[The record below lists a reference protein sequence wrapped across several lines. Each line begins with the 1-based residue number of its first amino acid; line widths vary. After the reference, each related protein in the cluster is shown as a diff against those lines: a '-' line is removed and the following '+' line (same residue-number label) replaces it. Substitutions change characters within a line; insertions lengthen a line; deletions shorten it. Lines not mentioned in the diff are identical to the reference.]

1 MIYTQKIEFANTI
14 YSKYPLK
21 NAGGDQKLILRD
33 IKNINSIDVTRIL
46 LAPPSSIP
54 KYGNYDLI
62 SLCLYPFQANLQ
74 TSQEFFVD
82 AFSIR
87 IDDDIM
93 WTPGVS
99 LDSMDNLIKTE
110 GSSWIYKTSQIRWI
124 HSGGDYYGTQT
135 PENTFS
141 FSYRNIYETFQKP
154 IESDIWIKY
163 GILIK
168 YAQEKKNIGQIKYY
182 SPNTQTIFYPRYKY
196 YINDYKYITSSHSVT
211 DLDKYIVTIPD
222 IQFNYQQNNI
232 ERFYIR
238 LFPKIYSKDWTN
250 SYWSASSIQY
260 SINPIIPATY
270 CIYDT
275 TNIQKFKVFDHDE
288 IYTRLSC
295 DGQRNYFDLDMSQ
308 LLKNRFY
315 QIQLKINNKVYPIEG
330 NFKIV

>member
-82 AFSIR
+82 AFSIKTY
-87 IDDDIM
+87 DDIM
-93 WTPGVS
+93 WIPGVS
-99 LDSMDNLIKTE
+99 LDSMNNLIKTE
-110 GSSWIYKTSQIRWI
+110 GSSWIYKTSQIKWEY
-124 HSGGDYYGTQT
+124 SGGDYILNPILEY
-135 PENTFS
+135 NY
-141 FSYRNIYETFQKP
+141 SYRNIYETFQKP
-154 IESDIWIKY
+154 MESDIWIKY

-168 YAQEKKNIGQIKYY
+168 YAQEGKNIGQIKYY

-196 YINDYKYITSSHSVT
+196 YIKDYKWVTSSHSVL
-211 DLDKYIVTIPD
+211 DLDKYIVTIPN